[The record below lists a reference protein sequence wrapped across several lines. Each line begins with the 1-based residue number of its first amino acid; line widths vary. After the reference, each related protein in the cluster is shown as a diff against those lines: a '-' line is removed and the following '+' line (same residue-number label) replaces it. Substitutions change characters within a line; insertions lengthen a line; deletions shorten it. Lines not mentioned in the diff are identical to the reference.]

1 MKLTV
6 QRIIKEDNHTTGAL
20 FINGEYFCD
29 TMEDKDRGLYSY
41 MNIGEISNIKVK
53 AQTAIPY
60 GKYKMRISYSPRFKK
75 DLPEILNVPG
85 FAGVRIHSG
94 NTQDDTEGCILVGE
108 KNGTGTQVLNSRK
121 TFERLFAVLKQET
134 ELEIEII

>member
-20 FINGEYFCD
+20 FLDGKYFCD

-41 MNIGEISNIKVK
+41 MNIGEISNIKIK
-53 AQTAIPY
+53 SQTAIPY
-60 GKYKMRISYSPRFKK
+60 GRYRMRISYSPRFKK

-85 FAGVRIHSG
+85 FTGVRIHSG

-108 KNGTGTQVLNSRK
+108 KNGPGTSVLNSRK
-121 TFERLFAVLKQET
+121 TFDKLFDIIKQES